1 MRFDLE
7 EKSWEEIRVRPN
19 QLNVLCVL
27 CSLFKVIGDLGFLYY
42 NQIYL
47 LELNKTYS
55 PLYNIYHF
63 PDMQ

>member
-1 MRFDLE
+1 MRFDLG

-27 CSLFKVIGDLGFLYY
+27 CSLCKVIGDLGFLYY
-42 NQIYL
+42 NQISL